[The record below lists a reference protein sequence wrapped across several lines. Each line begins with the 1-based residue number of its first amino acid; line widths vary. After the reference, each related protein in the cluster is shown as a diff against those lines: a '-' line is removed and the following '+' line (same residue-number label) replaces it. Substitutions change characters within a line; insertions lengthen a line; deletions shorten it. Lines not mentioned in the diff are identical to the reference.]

1 MSIMYRL
8 RNLPKKIS
16 SLQEYKHFLLASM
29 GLNWPE
35 SDPYLL
41 NIVKALLSD
50 SEIASELRNNMVEFY
65 LCLTPEYIRD
75 LYLDTDQDTGFTL
88 FEFKYQI
95 VQDMITIPLDIWVSY
110 QITRL
115 EVIELWDLV

>member
-16 SLQEYKHFLLASM
+16 SLQEYKYFLLASM
-29 GLNWPE
+29 GLNWSE

-41 NIVKALLSD
+41 DIVKALLSD
-50 SEIASELRNNMVEFY
+50 SELASELRNNMVEFY

-75 LYLDTDQDTGFTL
+75 LYLNTDQDTELTL

-95 VQDMITIPLDIWVSY
+95 VQDIITIPLDIWVSY